1 MLKKFF
7 DKIDNLHN
15 RYIDL
20 NGFIKAVSIVQIVQ
34 LDMDTVGMNYEGK
47 VTLNMNGLMEIVNDL
62 PL

>member
-15 RYIDL
+15 HYIDL
-20 NGFIKAVSIVQIVQ
+20 NGFIKAVSILQIVQ
-34 LDMDTVGMNYEGK
+34 FDMKAVGVNYEGK
-47 VTLNMNGLMEIVNDL
+47 VTLDMNGLMGIVNDL